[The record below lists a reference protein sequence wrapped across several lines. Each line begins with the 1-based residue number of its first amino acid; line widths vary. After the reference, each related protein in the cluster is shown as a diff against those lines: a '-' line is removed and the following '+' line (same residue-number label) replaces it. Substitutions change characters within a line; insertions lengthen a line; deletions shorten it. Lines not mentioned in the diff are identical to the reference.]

1 MPLDTWTV
9 VEKDAPGPDGSVAV
23 RIDLT
28 GAGEPTK
35 RIGYVIVG
43 GTPNPVREMKTFIWS
58 EANRK
63 ASKSSADL
71 ITVGMTGATNK
82 PPDPAPPVPT
92 PQEVW
97 NAKVARYL
105 AGKNLASTNVTA
117 ISDLNALFADI
128 NATYTTAFL

>member
-43 GTPNPVREMKTFIWS
+43 GTTVRDMKTFIWS

-71 ITVGMTGATNK
+71 VTIGMTGATNK

-92 PQEVW
+92 AQEVW
-97 NAKVARYL
+97 NAKVDRYL
-105 AGKNLASTNVTA
+105 AGKALASTNVTA
-117 ISDLNALFADI
+117 ISDLNALFNDI